1 MKLIKY
7 GNKLYSKLLKSKQAN
22 PNFHYLCKK
31 FRYRVVKDM
40 KDSKSSYFKQYFS
53 LNKHNKSCGLQVQAA
68 AIHEAFYIANKNLG
82 RSFQLIPN
90 PSFTISACPFQLD
103 SLSHRSQSLGS
114 LNFRPSFGPI

>member
-7 GNKLYSKLLKSKQAN
+7 RDKLYSKLLKSKQPN

-40 KDSKSSYFKQYFS
+40 KDSKSSYFNQYFS
-53 LNKHNKSCGLQVQAA
+53 LNKHNKSCGLQVQEA

-82 RSFQLIPN
+82 RSFRLMPK
-90 PSFTISACPFQLD
+90 PSFTICSP
-103 SLSHRSQSLGS
+103 LST
-114 LNFRPSFGPI
+114 